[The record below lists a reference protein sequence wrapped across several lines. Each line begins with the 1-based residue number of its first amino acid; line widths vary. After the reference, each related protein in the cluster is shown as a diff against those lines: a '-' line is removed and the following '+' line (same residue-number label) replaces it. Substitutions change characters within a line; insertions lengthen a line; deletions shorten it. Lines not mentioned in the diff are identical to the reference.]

1 MQCLQC
7 GVEMALL
14 QKLRNATVFC
24 SEECRRTYQDES
36 NQLAISRLRQHR
48 RPRLNRNGEGGV
60 RLAPAGEPP
69 LASYLS
75 RLDAATIER
84 QPAKA
89 VLSWEKPLNG
99 EVYPALSD
107 DLIRS
112 LLALEFTQLQQ
123 RYTVKDVRPPV
134 LTELQPDLAREVPTV
149 QPPRKTREKQRAIE
163 PESALPV
170 AAAAAIAEAKA
181 DADAEVMPLAAKRG
195 RKAGAV
201 DTGKPPAAR
210 SRKRAPEPAMEVPA
224 QEVPA
229 QEVPALAVPVPEM
242 PPTPVARK
250 RAKPAKGSTEPAA
263 STDVPPRARA
273 PRRAKVAAAAAP
285 APASAAVVPAAEA
298 LPPPKAD
305 DLQVMPAEIETA
317 APAQR
322 ERPGPVSLA
331 ALTALWRR
339 ATARQRAAATAG
351 LAAVGISLGGW
362 LGTSGPKPPAAP
374 VSPPSLTAALGPGVL
389 AGSWEDGRATD
400 AAGAARERRFS
411 LHRESKGAR
420 DYVVEFEAARDKG
433 ALGWVV
439 RAQDGANYY
448 AFKLEP
454 EKAGGAQ
461 LVRFAV
467 VQGKEE
473 QITRIPV
480 AVWGK
485 ETAGLYRI
493 RVEAKGTKIRTLVNG
508 KEVDLWEDA
517 RLARG
522 AAGFAQERGEQ
533 SVIEKAEFSLT
544 SDMARRQQGGPRQ
557 SGQPL

>member
-149 QPPRKTREKQRAIE
+149 QPLRKTREKQRAIE

-181 DADAEVMPLAAKRG
+181 DAV
-195 RKAGAV
+195 
-201 DTGKPPAAR
+201 
-210 SRKRAPEPAMEVPA
+210 EVPA